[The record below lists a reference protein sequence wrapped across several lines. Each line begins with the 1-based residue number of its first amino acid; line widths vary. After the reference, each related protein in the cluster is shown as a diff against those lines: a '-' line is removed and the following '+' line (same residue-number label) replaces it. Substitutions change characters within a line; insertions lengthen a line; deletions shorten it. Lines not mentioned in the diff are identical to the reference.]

1 MTVDI
6 PRAFMQCNIDKEILV
21 KLERLM
27 ANLLVRV
34 DLAKYGPYLAQEK
47 GQSILY
53 MKLLKALCG
62 TLQAALLFWEDLS
75 SYLIDEHGYK
85 GKPI

>member
-1 MTVDI
+1 
-6 PRAFMQCNIDKEILV
+6 MQCNIDKEILV

-34 DLAKYGPYLAQEK
+34 DLAKYGPYLAKEK

>member
-1 MTVDI
+1 
-6 PRAFMQCNIDKEILV
+6 
-21 KLERLM
+21 
-27 ANLLVRV
+27 
-34 DLAKYGPYLAQEK
+34 
-47 GQSILY
+47 